1 MKNKYLYITGIAIFV
16 ISVVLLYLVRTL
28 QLQSI
33 VENNVLSA
41 FPDKPRLVLNFK
53 NPDELYHHYLTQN
66 SIFKKMYSNEKLS
79 LLQLIKQIDSVYVL
93 LLQNQVSIQEYSF
106 YFALYNDVDW
116 LIGFAVKKYRDIKK
130 VKEVLLHSS
139 LYFEEREGNFWVFNS
154 SHNLNWS
161 KRTFTSERWRNWLSI
176 FSKHPSPLHIY
187 ELKDTV
193 ELAYQVFFELQQ
205 LKYNGFIYYKNISN
219 YLHYPKSHLFSE
231 SDLFLLKSFQ
241 FENVKDTNEYVN
253 NFLDVLHT
261 NYLHKMIQTDAMTIL
276 PLKSSEKLHFLL
288 ESLSDSVMP
297 HAYMKVY
304 QLKKSYIPILAR
316 YFPIF
321 SDSTLLLAVT
331 ENQLLFLKSKDA
343 LQTYNYW
350 LNLDVSKS
358 SYYTFSAKHITSEYI
373 TTSGY
378 FNYIPIAMMMPR
390 DTVYYDFYADVSSS
404 LSGRYFAFEL
414 SLNLSHKDVS
424 YLWTYHHNSSFQK
437 IIGVLDDH
445 KTNSYFVLV
454 QDSANHLLCL
464 EPNGEWLWTYHL
476 KNPVRSDVF
485 VVDIFKNNKHQVV
498 FNTDKTIY
506 LLDRNGKDVGRFP
519 LNFSS
524 EITSPVQVFDYGKNK
539 NYRIWF
545 STKNH
550 YTYNYTLDGKMA
562 EQFRPVY
569 FDEMI
574 TRPVYFASVGV
585 SDYIVLISQTGKI
598 VGISR
603 KGEGRFKLKT
613 SVPENSLDV
622 FYDVSNTLSDS
633 YLYYCTQQEIGRIAF
648 TNQLKI
654 IHQWSFSIIDALFVR
669 YELQNKNYVALLDS
683 ASFVVSSLKGEE
695 MGRVALNKRYTD
707 IQVDV
712 TPNSIYYVLK
722 NDSNYLLI
730 KQTINNQ
737 FIVVANDLY
746 STILPRVFNLN
757 KTQQNYL
764 LYAKYGELICQK
776 ID

>member
-1 MKNKYLYITGIAIFV
+1 MKNKYLYITGIAILIIF
-16 ISVVLLYLVRTL
+16 IVLLYLVRTL

-66 SIFKKMYSNEKLS
+66 SILKKMHSDEKLS
-79 LLQLIKQIDSVYVL
+79 LLQLIKQIDSVYVCL
-93 LLQNQVSIQEYSF
+93 IQNQVSIQEYSF
-106 YFALYNDVDW
+106 YFALYNDADW
-116 LIGFAVKKYRDIKK
+116 LLGFAVKKYKDIKK
-130 VKEVLLHSS
+130 VKDILLHSS
-139 LYFEEREGNFWVFNS
+139 IHFEEKEGNFFVFNS
-154 SHNLNWS
+154 SHKINWS
-161 KRTFTSERWRNWLSI
+161 KRTSASDRWRNWLSI

-205 LKYNGFIYYKNISN
+205 LKCSGFIYYKNRRDYS
-219 YLHYPKSHLFSE
+219 YYPKSQLPSE
-231 SDLFLLKSFQ
+231 TDLFLLKPFQ
-241 FENVKDTNEYVN
+241 LKNVKDTNDVVN

-261 NYLHKMIQTDAMTIL
+261 NYLHKIIQTDAMTIL
-276 PLKSSEKLHFLL
+276 PLKSSENLPVFL
-288 ESLSDSVMP
+288 EAFSDSVMQ
-297 HAYMKVY
+297 HAYMKIY

-316 YFPIF
+316 YFLIF

-331 ENQLLFLKSKDA
+331 ENQLLFLNSKEA

-350 LNLDVSKS
+350 INTDVSKS
-358 SYYTFSAKHITSEYI
+358 SYYTFSAKYITSENLK
-373 TTSGY
+373 TSGY
-378 FNYIPIAMMMPR
+378 FNYIPIAMTMPK

-404 LSGRYFAFEL
+404 VSGDYFAFEL
-414 SLNLSHKDVS
+414 AINVSHKDVS
-424 YLWTYHHNSSFQK
+424 YLWTYHHNTSFQK
-437 IIGVLDDH
+437 IIGVLEDH
-445 KTNSYFVLV
+445 KTNSNFVLV
-454 QDSANHLLCL
+454 QDSANDLLCL
-464 EPNGEWLWTYHL
+464 DPNGELLWTYPL
-476 KNPVRSDVF
+476 KNPVRSNVF
-485 VVDIFKNNKHQVV
+485 MVDIFKNNKHQVV
-498 FNTDKTIY
+498 FNTDRTIY

-519 LNFSS
+519 LHFSS
-524 EITSPVQVFDYGKNK
+524 EITSPVQVFDYSKNK

-545 STKNH
+545 STRNH

-562 EQFRPVY
+562 EQFRPFY
-569 FDEMI
+569 FEEMI
-574 TRPVYFASVGV
+574 TQPIYFASTGV
-585 SDYIVLISQTGKI
+585 SDYIILISQTGKVI
-598 VGISR
+598 GISR

-613 SVPENSLDV
+613 TVPENSLDV

-648 TNQLKI
+648 TDQLKI
-654 IHQWSFSIIDALFVR
+654 IHQWPFTVIDALFVR
-669 YELQNKNYVALLDS
+669 YELQNKSYVAVLDS

-695 MGRVALNKRYTD
+695 IGRIVLNKSYTD

-712 TPNSIYYVLK
+712 TPTALYYVLK
-722 NDSNYLLI
+722 NDFNYSVI
-730 KQTINNQ
+730 KQTIHNQ
-737 FIVVANDLY
+737 FIVVVKDLY

-764 LYAKYGELICQK
+764 LYAKYGELRCQK

>member
-53 NPDELYHHYLTQN
+53 NPDELYHHYLSQN
-66 SIFKKMYSNEKLS
+66 SIFKKIHSDEKLS

-106 YFALYNDVDW
+106 YFALYNEADW
-116 LIGFAVKKYRDIKK
+116 LIGFAVKKYKDIKK
-130 VKEVLLHSS
+130 VKEILRHSS
-139 LYFEEREGNFWVFNS
+139 IHFEEKEGNFFVFNL
-154 SHNLNWS
+154 SHKLNWS
-161 KRTFTSERWRNWLSI
+161 KRTSASERWRNWLSI

-193 ELAYQVFFELQQ
+193 ELAYQTFFELQQ
-205 LKYNGFIYYKNISN
+205 LKCNGFIYYKHRSN
-219 YLHYPKSHLFSE
+219 YLPYPKSPLFSE
-231 SDLFLLKSFQ
+231 SDLFLLRPFQ

-253 NFLDVLHT
+253 NFLDVLHA
-261 NYLHKMIQTDAMTIL
+261 NYLHKLIQTDAMTIL

-288 ESLSDSVMP
+288 ESLSDSVMQ
-297 HAYMKVY
+297 HTYMKIY
-304 QLKKSYIPILAR
+304 QLRKSYIPILAR
-316 YFPIF
+316 YFPIL
-321 SDSTLLLAVT
+321 SDSTLLLGVT
-331 ENQLLFLKSKDA
+331 ENQLLFLNSKDV

-350 LNLDVSKS
+350 MNMDVSKS
-358 SYYTFSAKHITSEYI
+358 SYYTFSAQHITSENI
-373 TTSGY
+373 KTSGY
-378 FNYIPIAMMMPR
+378 FNYIPIAMTMPK

-404 LSGRYFAFEL
+404 VSGRYFAFEL
-414 SLNLSHKDVS
+414 SLSISHKDVS
-424 YLWTYHHNSSFQK
+424 YLWTYHHHTGFQK
-437 IIGVLDDH
+437 IIGVLEDH
-445 KTNSYFVLV
+445 KTNSNFVLV
-454 QDSANHLLCL
+454 QDSANDLLCL
-464 EPNGEWLWTYHL
+464 DPNGECLWTYPL

-485 VVDIFKNNKHQVV
+485 VVDIFKNNKHQVI
-498 FNTDKTIY
+498 FNTDRTIY

-519 LNFSS
+519 LHFSS
-524 EITSPVQVFDYGKNK
+524 EITSPVQVFDYSKNK

-545 STKNH
+545 STRNH

-562 EQFRPVY
+562 EQFRPFY
-569 FDEMI
+569 FEEMI
-574 TRPVYFASVGV
+574 TQPLYFASIGV
-585 SDYIVLISQTGKI
+585 SDYIMLISQTGK
-598 VGISR
+598 VLGISR

-613 SVPENSLDV
+613 TVPENSLDV

-633 YLYYCTQQEIGRIAF
+633 YLYYCTQQEIGRIAL
-648 TNQLKI
+648 TDQLKI
-654 IHQWSFSIIDALFVR
+654 IHQWPHSVIDALFVR

-695 MGRVALNKRYTD
+695 VGRIALNKRYTD

-712 TPNSIYYVLK
+712 TPNAIYYVLK

-730 KQTINNQ
+730 KQTIHNQ
-737 FIVVANDLY
+737 FIVVENDLH

-764 LYAKYGELICQK
+764 LYARYGELRCQK
-776 ID
+776 MD